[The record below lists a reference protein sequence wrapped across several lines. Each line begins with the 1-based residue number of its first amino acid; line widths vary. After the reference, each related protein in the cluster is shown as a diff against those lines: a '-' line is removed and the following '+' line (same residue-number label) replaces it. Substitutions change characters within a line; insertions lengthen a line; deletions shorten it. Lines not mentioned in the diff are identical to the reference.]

1 MPKRN
6 LIWVVVVVA
15 GALMTAWIIRPVPTT
30 PRAGPARGDDVL
42 MEAYHI
48 IAENTYVPID
58 GDELRRYGI
67 EGMVGRLDPYSRY
80 IPPGKARAF
89 RKRMM
94 GRGHGLGLVTE
105 DAGTERLVVYVHP
118 GSPAAEADEDGVLA
132 GDAIVAV
139 NVKNHVPGRPTTA
152 AGSAATRPMTPGPDG
167 KVHLVVRR
175 GGELHSFAIA
185 PADFSVEAVMGLYR
199 DREDRWVYLVD
210 PDEGIA
216 YLRVEEFV
224 EGTVARFQQAFRSP
238 SGVRG
243 LVLDLRDNPGGLL
256 PQAAALANL
265 FIDSGP
271 IVTVAGRGGSVE
283 RVVAHT
289 DGTYPGIP
297 VVVLVNGQTASAAEI
312 VAGALALADRAVL
325 VGQPTRGKHCIQGMF
340 DLPGRL
346 GLVNLTTK
354 RFFFEADARDA
365 RRFQRYVV
373 RAATRP
379 HAGQPEADPMGTPI
393 FPHVPVEISPE
404 DRGKLRRL
412 RWKAWTPRRPAP
424 TTAPAT
430 RAAAS
435 AAQDIVDGLLLLD
448 APLTRAVQLLRNP
461 RQIRRILAAAATKRA
476 ALWESPKAA
485 PTRPHTEGAE

>member
-1 MPKRN
+1 
-6 LIWVVVVVA
+6 
-15 GALMTAWIIRPVPTT
+15 
-30 PRAGPARGDDVL
+30 
-42 MEAYHI
+42 
-48 IAENTYVPID
+48 
-58 GDELRRYGI
+58 
-67 EGMVGRLDPYSRY
+67 MVGRLDPYSRY
-80 IPPGKARAF
+80 IPPGKAQAF

-94 GRGHGLGLVTE
+94 GRGHGLGLVAE
-105 DAGTERLVVYVHP
+105 EAGTERIVVYVHP
-118 GSPAAEADEDGVLA
+118 GSPADEAGVLA
-132 GDAIVAV
+132 GDIIVAV

-152 AGSAATRPMTPGPDG
+152 PRSAATRPMTPGPDG

-185 PADFSVEAVMGLYR
+185 PADYSVEAVMGFYR
-199 DREDRWVYLVD
+199 EREDRWVYLVD

-224 EGTVARFQQAFRSP
+224 EGTVARFQRAFRRP

-271 IVTVAGRGGSVE
+271 IVTVAGRGGGVE
-283 RVVAHT
+283 RLVAHT

-325 VGQPTRGKHCIQGMF
+325 VGRPTRGKHCIQGMF

-379 HAGQPEADPMGTPI
+379 RARPPEADSMGTPI
-393 FPHVPVEISPE
+393 FPHVRVEISRE
-404 DRGKLRRL
+404 DLRKLRRL

-430 RAAAS
+430 RPAAS
-435 AAQDIVDGLLLLD
+435 AAEDIVDALLLLD

-461 RQIRRILAAAATKRA
+461 GEIRRILAAAARKRA
-476 ALWESPKAA
+476 ARRKAA
-485 PTRPHTEGAE
+485 KAAATRPHNEGAE